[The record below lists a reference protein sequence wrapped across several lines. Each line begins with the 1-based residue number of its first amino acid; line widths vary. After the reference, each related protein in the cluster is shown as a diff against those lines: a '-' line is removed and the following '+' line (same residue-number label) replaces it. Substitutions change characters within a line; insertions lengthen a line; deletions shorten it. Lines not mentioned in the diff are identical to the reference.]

1 MKSLPA
7 MAWLGR
13 LAMFRASQ
21 LRTHE
26 AIATQ
31 AIIKRFI
38 TQSKSIELPSSHA
51 LHARK
56 VGALTE
62 KAAAAR

>member
-1 MKSLPA
+1 
-7 MAWLGR
+7 
-13 LAMFRASQ
+13 MFRASQ
-21 LRTHE
+21 LRAHE

-51 LHARK
+51 IFLLHERDSGGADRK
-56 VGALTE
+56 SCGSEVAVGERTFV
-62 KAAAAR
+62 R

>member
-1 MKSLPA
+1 
-7 MAWLGR
+7 
-13 LAMFRASQ
+13 MFRASQ

-26 AIATQ
+26 AVATQ

-51 LHARK
+51 IFLLHERE
-56 VGALTE
+56 VGALIE